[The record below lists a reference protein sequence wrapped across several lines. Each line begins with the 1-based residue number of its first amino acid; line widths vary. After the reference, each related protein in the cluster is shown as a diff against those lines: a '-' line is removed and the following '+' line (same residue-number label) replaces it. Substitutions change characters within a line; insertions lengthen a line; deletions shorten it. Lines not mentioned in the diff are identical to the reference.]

1 MPSFSRRRA
10 IDWWKGGLCMVG
22 YVRWEEKRKRL
33 TLRRCPLG
41 DGEVC
46 LLEGGGRLDRR
57 QAVRQSLRQV
67 AQMAVRRFSVLRGG
81 EVSAVTDWIIP
92 FLCGLGA
99 SILSAW
105 GVGGGTLLLLVM
117 TLFLDVDQR
126 TAQGINLLFF
136 LPTAASALVC
146 HARGGYLD
154 KPTLKSAVPL
164 AVAAALAGAWIA
176 TNLDVAVLRKPFG
189 VYLLLSGVSLLW
201 PQRRKKQA

>member
-1 MPSFSRRRA
+1 M
-10 IDWWKGGLCMVG
+10 
-22 YVRWEEKRKRL
+22 
-33 TLRRCPLG
+33 
-41 DGEVC
+41 
-46 LLEGGGRLDRR
+46 
-57 QAVRQSLRQV
+57 
-67 AQMAVRRFSVLRGG
+67 
-81 EVSAVTDWIIP
+81 TDWIIP

-136 LPTAASALVC
+136 LPTAASAL
-146 HARGGYLD
+146 
-154 KPTLKSAVPL
+154 

>member
-1 MPSFSRRRA
+1 M
-10 IDWWKGGLCMVG
+10 
-22 YVRWEEKRKRL
+22 
-33 TLRRCPLG
+33 
-41 DGEVC
+41 
-46 LLEGGGRLDRR
+46 
-57 QAVRQSLRQV
+57 
-67 AQMAVRRFSVLRGG
+67 
-81 EVSAVTDWIIP
+81 TDWIIP

-176 TNLDVAVLRKPFG
+176 TNLDVEVLRRPFG

-201 PQRRKKQA
+201 PQRRKEQA

>member
-1 MPSFSRRRA
+1 M
-10 IDWWKGGLCMVG
+10 
-22 YVRWEEKRKRL
+22 
-33 TLRRCPLG
+33 
-41 DGEVC
+41 
-46 LLEGGGRLDRR
+46 
-57 QAVRQSLRQV
+57 
-67 AQMAVRRFSVLRGG
+67 
-81 EVSAVTDWIIP
+81 TDWIIP

-201 PQRRKKQA
+201 PQRREKQA